1 MERVGDVSHPRRLR
15 TGVDGENVEAHASE
29 GREPTR
35 RQHLLRCAYHPSAF
49 PGIDRGLGRSEAW
62 AAAQPNLDEAE
73 RVAVQ
78 GHEIDLGVPQVDVA
92 RQNAKP
98 LVFEEGLRDVFSAA
112 TQGSRVRARASD
124 IRLLRDV
131 GTSRGEERVTVSE
144 NPGRVYVVAT
154 PIGNLEDASARALR
168 TLGEVALI
176 ACEDTRRTARLCQR
190 FGIRTRRLSL
200 HAHNEARRIPMLL
213 ARLEAGDSIAL
224 VSDAGTP
231 LLSDPGAGL
240 VRAALAAGLEVVPV
254 PGPSALLTG
263 LVASGFATR
272 PFAFEGFLPRKG
284 SARTSTLDRVS
295 RFPGTVVLYE
305 APGRV
310 NNTLADLR
318 RVLGPRR
325 VVVARELTKLHEEF
339 VRGRLGEI
347 RLEETR
353 GEVTLIVEGPSESEP
368 DSEVLDIGERID
380 HLLASGQS
388 ARDAA
393 RTLASELGLP
403 RSKAY
408 RHVLERKRE
417 LDSADP

>member
-1 MERVGDVSHPRRLR
+1 M
-15 TGVDGENVEAHASE
+15 
-29 GREPTR
+29 
-35 RQHLLRCAYHPSAF
+35 
-49 PGIDRGLGRSEAW
+49 
-62 AAAQPNLDEAE
+62 
-73 RVAVQ
+73 
-78 GHEIDLGVPQVDVA
+78 
-92 RQNAKP
+92 
-98 LVFEEGLRDVFSAA
+98 
-112 TQGSRVRARASD
+112 
-124 IRLLRDV
+124 
-131 GTSRGEERVTVSE
+131 TVSE

-213 ARLEAGDSIAL
+213 ARLEAGDSVAL

-284 SARTSTLDRVS
+284 SARTSTLDRVA

-318 RVLGPRR
+318 RVLGARR
-325 VVVARELTKLHEEF
+325 VVVARELTKLPEEF

-347 RLEETR
+347 RLDETR
-353 GEVTLIVEGPSESEP
+353 GEVTLIVEGPSKSEP
-368 DSEVLDIGERID
+368 DGEALDIGERID
-380 HLLASGQS
+380 RLLASGQS

-403 RSKAY
+403 RSQAY
-408 RHVLERKRE
+408 QHVLERKRE
-417 LDSADP
+417 LDSADGTGH